1 MRISDWSSDV
11 CSSDLPAAPA
21 EIDPLYL
28 AMLTAIEDRRFAKHP
43 GVDPLAIVRALGQ
56 MLAAGRVVSGASTL
70 TMQTVRLLD
79 PRPRTVGAKL
89 LEAARALVL
98 EWRLDKPQI
107 LSLYLT
113 LAPYGGTIAI
123 G

>member
-1 MRISDWSSDV
+1 
-11 CSSDLPAAPA
+11 
-21 EIDPLYL
+21 
-28 AMLTAIEDRRFAKHP
+28 MLTAIEDRRFAKHP

-113 LAPYGGTIAI
+113 LAPLGGHIEEI
-123 G
+123 GKASCGERGCPVGWKSGVAG